1 MIRIFSLLL
10 LLIIFAFAHSSDSQR
25 NYFSSLSR
33 KLARSLKEVPSHNK
47 RQAQEQ
53 QTIGFLDTFAF
64 YPKFVKIEFL
74 DIIIKDEM
82 KLTCFI
88 DGTCSFAQAFSIDDN
103 EPYYPEVETLATPK
117 LPQIWEALSLL
128 NVELIVNSYGFSN
141 QMKEATDSLNDIFG
155 GINIFENDFCL
166 KIGNFSDEITS
177 IIENG
182 MSNVKEQ
189 ILLTLNDTNSD
200 LSLEFQNILAQ
211 SFNII
216 VGLYLQQIA
225 SDFQSYDNSMTQIL
239 TAIQS
244 DISINLNALQNYTN
258 RMDILANINNV
269 SQSFFNLSAQF
280 ALQFSNYLFV
290 QRDWE
295 SVIENQINIQI
306 INKFN
311 FPDED
316 ITKAVRSFLLM
327 IIEGR
332 RALIT
337 QSGSLITQQLNQY
350 ITILAQHTT
359 SNLNSLNVT
368 LMQLED
374 SLNQNQDP
382 QSTDPIHS
390 IFENG
395 DHGELRKSLFN
406 IEREIDVYGSLSA
419 IATQQFASVLQQFE
433 DLFMKF
439 ISNLPEVIASIVY
452 SFREQYLELI
462 ADLQSMNDQKSVDIN
477 ELISNLWENL
487 YQATNFTFKMISEL
501 NNTSYQLSDEEIS
514 IYNAYNLF
522 NDSIV
527 TTLIQIKR
535 NLEYAYSLERNITN
549 FQWNQQSNCQLSV
562 NISGLGQEIQDNL
575 TALQNLIQ
583 QKLQNDIDNLNNL
596 LLEIEDY
603 LGLTATDNSTNFLME
618 WNAFIREGFETA
630 FEIVEAVMSDDF
642 TKITF
647 LDQSVINTIATNFN
661 GAFFDFKDKFSDN
674 ALEFEVLNNKVL
686 VDFSGYGMQSQLNTT
701 FHFHHIIGGH
711 YGINKTSSFSRF
723 FFDVIPFIFVHVDI
737 INQLQEFYLM
747 QQIIT
752 TNIDLLNGKFPISYH
767 LNGDFVEG
775 EKSLVTF
782 ISEKIQMDDLGAFIS
797 ESVAFFL
804 RQDNK
809 NTDPILLQQTN
820 TIPEDENSLELSIS
834 K

>member
-1 MIRIFSLLL
+1 MIRIYSFLLF
-10 LLIIFAFAHSSDSQR
+10 LIIFVFPHSLDSQKKF
-25 NYFSSLSR
+25 FSSLSR

-53 QTIGFLDTFAF
+53 QIIGFLDTFAF
-64 YPKFVKIEFL
+64 YPKFVKMEFL
-74 DIIIKDEM
+74 DMIIKDEM

-88 DGTCSFAQAFSIDDN
+88 DGTCSFAQTFSIDDN
-103 EPYYPEVETLATPK
+103 EPYYPEAETLATPK
-117 LPQIWEALSLL
+117 LPRIWEALSLL
-128 NVELIVNSYGFSN
+128 NVEAIVNSYGFSN
-141 QMKEATDSLNDIFG
+141 KMKEATHSLNDLFG
-155 GINIFENDFCL
+155 AINIFEDDFCL

-182 MSNVKEQ
+182 MTNVKEQ
-189 ILLTLNDTNSD
+189 ILLELNDTNSD

-225 SDFQSYDNSMTQIL
+225 SDFQFYDNSMTQIL
-239 TAIQS
+239 TSIQS
-244 DISINLNALQNYTN
+244 DISINLNALQNYAD
-258 RMDILANINNV
+258 RMDLLANIQNV

-280 ALQFSNYLFV
+280 ALQFTNYLFV

-295 SVIENQINIQI
+295 SIIEGEINTQI

-311 FPDED
+311 FPDEN
-316 ITKAVRSFLLM
+316 ITQAVRSFLLM

-487 YQATNFTFKMISEL
+487 YQATNFTFKMISKL

-527 TTLIQIKR
+527 PTLIQIKR
-535 NLEYAYSLERNITN
+535 NIQYVYSLERNITN
-549 FQWNQQSNCQLSV
+549 FHQSNCQLLV

-575 TALQNLIQ
+575 TALQNLIE
-583 QKLQNDIDNLNNL
+583 QKFQNDIENLNNL
-596 LLEIEDY
+596 LLEIDDY
-603 LGLTATDNSTNFLME
+603 LGLTATDNLTDFLME
-618 WNAFIREGFETA
+618 WNNFIREGFETA
-630 FEIVEAVMSDDF
+630 FEIIEAVMSDDF

-647 LDQSVINTIATNFN
+647 LDQNVINTIAFNFN
-661 GAFFDFKDKFSDN
+661 GTFDDFHDKFSDN
-674 ALEFEVLNNKVL
+674 ALEFEVVNNKVL
-686 VDFSGYGMQSQLNTT
+686 VDFSGNGMQSQLNTS
-701 FHFHHIIGGH
+701 FHFHHIINGH
-711 YGINKTSSFSRF
+711 YGIDKNGCFSRF

-737 INQLQEFYLM
+737 INTLQEFYLM

-775 EKSLVTF
+775 EKNIATF
-782 ISEKIQMDDLGAFIS
+782 IKEIIQMDDLGASIS
-797 ESVAFFL
+797 ESVGFFL
-804 RQDNK
+804 RHDNSI
-809 NTDPILLQQTN
+809 TDPILLQQSN
-820 TIPEDENSLELSIS
+820 TIPEDEQSQEQSIS